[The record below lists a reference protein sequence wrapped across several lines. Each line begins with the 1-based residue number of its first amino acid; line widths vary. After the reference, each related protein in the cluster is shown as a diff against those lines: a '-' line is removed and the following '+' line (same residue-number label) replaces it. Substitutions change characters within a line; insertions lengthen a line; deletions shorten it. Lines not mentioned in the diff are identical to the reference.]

1 VANQATLHDFVSRP
15 RTTTRR
21 RRMPTKPRTMMTMP
35 LQQKMEIIVRPY
47 ASGSWTQE
55 PPSI

>member
-1 VANQATLHDFVSRP
+1 LLQGQEQQQEKENANKAKDDDDYAFATKD
-15 RTTTRR
+15 
-21 RRMPTKPRTMMTMP
+21 
-35 LQQKMEIIVRPY
+35 EIIARPY